1 LEIKRKL
8 EVIIRE
14 RIYMHKKIKIKRLN
28 KHNIL
33 NKKVLF

>member
-1 LEIKRKL
+1 
-8 EVIIRE
+8 VMIRE